1 VVTRTAQARG
11 LAIVRMSPV
20 EGGLSVRLE
29 RADPALLY
37 AWLAEL
43 ESAHRIPVE
52 RASIRVND
60 AADATVQADIVLAAG
75 AVP

>member
-1 VVTRTAQARG
+1 VVTRSALARG
-11 LAIVRMSPV
+11 LAIARVSPL

-43 ESAHRIPVE
+43 ESAHRIPVA
-52 RASIRVND
+52 RASVRIND
-60 AADATVQADIVLAAG
+60 ADATVQADIVLAAG
-75 AVP
+75 GAS